1 MMRPLR
7 RLVAMTIAAIASITN
22 PSAAAGQQVA
32 DTAYTPPIDSPS
44 YAEGEGPVVLIDAA
58 HHNFHTADGR
68 YLAFARLLRRD
79 GYVVE
84 SNTQPFTAAVLAR
97 ADVLVISNAL
107 HERNVEDW
115 SLPTPSAFTPG
126 EIATVEQWVRGGGSV
141 LLIAD
146 HMPIAGSAEA
156 LAAAFGL
163 RFQNGFAIDTIS
175 DSGRVTFRRSDGSL
189 RPHPIVDGRG
199 PAERVDSVT
208 TFMGQAFRADPD
220 SGVEPL
226 LVLGENFVLLLPEE
240 AWEFSDSTPR
250 ISAANQLQGAVLH
263 HGRGRVAAFGE
274 AAMFTAQVSGPDRN
288 PMGMNVPVAAQN
300 YRFALNLMRWLTG
313 GTR

>member
-1 MMRPLR
+1 MGL
-7 RLVAMTIAAIASITN
+7 AACAAIALGSPATTT
-22 PSAAAGQQVA
+22 AQQVA
-32 DTAYTPPIDSPS
+32 DTAYTPPIQSPT
-44 YAEGEGPVVLIDAA
+44 YAAGEGPVVLIDAA

-97 ADVLVISNAL
+97 ADVLVIANAL

-115 SLPTPSAFTPG
+115 SLPTPSAFTPA
-126 EIATVEQWVRGGGSV
+126 EIVDVEEWVRRGGSL

-146 HMPIAGSAEA
+146 HMPIPGAAEA

-175 DSGRVTFRRSDGSL
+175 GGGRVTFRRFDGSL
-189 RPHPIVDGRG
+189 RPHPITDGRG

-220 SGVEPL
+220 SRAEPL
-226 LVLGENFVLLLPEE
+226 LVLGESFVLLLPEE
-240 AWEFSDSTPR
+240 AWEFSETTPR
-250 ISAANQLQGAVLH
+250 ISAASQLQGAVLR
-263 HGRGRVAAFGE
+263 HGRGRIAAFGE
-274 AAMFTAQVSGPDRN
+274 AAMFTAQVSGPERN
-288 PMGMNVPVAAQN
+288 PMGMNLPVAGQN
-300 YRFALNLMRWLTG
+300 YRFTLNLMHWLTG
-313 GTR
+313 GSR